1 MDNYSIIA
9 YILFFIVVFYTLY
22 QHRESM
28 TNKDLVNTLTKR
40 NQEKHK
46 KKTDDEPKESDL
58 PIYGPKSGGIAPP
71 SQDPS
76 GGGGRGIHGFGV
88 YPDIYGPD
96 ITTTPGHKP
105 IPAKPGH
112 KASDDSSDCT
122 MNFNPDLLPL
132 FPTDSSDDLQ
142 FPKPFLNQFMPFGQ

>member
-1 MDNYSIIA
+1 MV
-9 YILFFIVVFYTLY
+9 LLYTLY
-22 QHRESM
+22 QHHRESM

-46 KKTDDEPKESDL
+46 KKDDEPKESEL
-58 PIYGPKSGGIAPP
+58 PIYGPKSGGVAPP

-76 GGGGRGIHGFGV
+76 GGGGAGRHGFGV

-96 ITTTPGHKP
+96 VTTTPGQKP
-105 IPAKPGH
+105 IPAKPGQ

-132 FPTDSSDDLQ
+132 FPTDSSDDVQ
-142 FPKPFLNQFMPFGQ
+142 FPSPFLNRFMPFGQ